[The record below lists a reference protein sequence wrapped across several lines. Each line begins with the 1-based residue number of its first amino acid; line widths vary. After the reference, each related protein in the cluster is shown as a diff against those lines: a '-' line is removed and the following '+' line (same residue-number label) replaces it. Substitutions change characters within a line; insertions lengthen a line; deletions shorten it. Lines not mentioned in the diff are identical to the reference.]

1 MTVVTFTRWFLAVY
15 FLAVAFF
22 YTVRVLAENARTGSS
37 PVFAGTPGTAHFAT
51 HMTFRLFRVLILAVC
66 CIRLAWPGF
75 DTYIVPFPIL
85 WHPAVIVTGDVLLL
99 ASFVAVLF
107 IHFYMG
113 RDWRSGT
120 RQANGTR
127 LITSGPFA
135 LSRNPMMLLV
145 MAAQFGLFLAL
156 PSAFT
161 LVCLA
166 VGLWAVVTQVH
177 VEEQMLEARFGV
189 AYHAYAR
196 RTPRWLLK

>member
-1 MTVVTFTRWFLAVY
+1 MTAVTFTRWFLAVY
-15 FLAVAFF
+15 FLAVACF
-22 YTVRVLAENARTGSS
+22 YTVRILAEKTRSGIS
-37 PVFAGTPGTAHFAT
+37 PVFTGAPGTAHFAT
-51 HMTFRLFRVLILAVC
+51 HMTFRVFRVLILAAC

-75 DTYIVPFPIL
+75 DPYLIPFPIL
-85 WHPAVIVTGDVLLL
+85 WHPAIIVVGDAILM
-99 ASFVAVLF
+99 ASFAAVLF

-113 RDWRSGT
+113 KDWRSGT
-120 RQANGTR
+120 QQVDGSR

-135 LSRNPMMLLV
+135 VSRNPMMLLV

-166 VGLWAVVTQVH
+166 VGLWAVVTQVR
-177 VEEQMLEARFGV
+177 VEEQMLETRFGA
-189 AYHAYAR
+189 AYAAYAR